1 MTAHPTEPQP
11 EPAREVL
18 RADVLI
24 IGSGIA
30 GLFVALQAHA
40 RGAEVLVVTKS
51 AIDEASTRYAQGGIS
66 AAIGPGDSPE
76 LHLRDTIE
84 AGAGLVDA
92 AAARVLVEEAAGRIA
107 DLGGYGVRFD
117 EAEGEAALGKEGAH
131 STRRVL
137 RARGDQTGLEIE
149 LSLSS
154 LVQREGITV
163 LEHALAE
170 RLLVADGRAIGA
182 DVLCADDGARLR
194 CEAETV
200 VLATGGAGQVYRVT
214 TNPQVATGDGVALAF
229 RAGAEV
235 QDMEFTQFHPTALRL
250 AGQPSFLISE
260 AVRGEGALLF
270 DTEGRRFMADLD
282 PAAEL
287 APRNIVALAEL
298 AQMRATGSDHVL
310 LDITHRDAAWLAA
323 RFPNIYRTCL
333 AAGLDMARDRIPVS
347 PAAHY
352 TMGGVR
358 TDTRGRTTL
367 PGLYAVGEVT
377 CTGVHGANRL
387 ASNSLLESVVFAHR
401 LVEALYGG
409 PLPEGEGEPPA
420 LSAGAHTLD
429 AGGAARPADRAPS
442 RTELRDLMWSE
453 AGLEREGA
461 SLRAA
466 AARLA
471 AWEAAL
477 PDPRTR
483 EEHEVSSMLT
493 CGRLITEAALLR
505 EESRGAHYR
514 RDFPEQRPQWRRRLV
529 FRALA

>member
-1 MTAHPTEPQP
+1 M
-11 EPAREVL
+11 
-18 RADVLI
+18 
-24 IGSGIA
+24 
-30 GLFVALQAHA
+30 
-40 RGAEVLVVTKS
+40 
-51 AIDEASTRYAQGGIS
+51 
-66 AAIGPGDSPE
+66 
-76 LHLRDTIE
+76 
-84 AGAGLVDA
+84 
-92 AAARVLVEEAAGRIA
+92 LVEEAAGRIA

-131 STRRVL
+131 SARRVL

-270 DTEGRRFMADLD
+270 DTEGRRFMLDLD

-310 LDITHRDAAWLAA
+310 LDITHRDASWLAA

-409 PLPEGEGEPPA
+409 PLPEGESEPPA
-420 LSAGAHTLD
+420 LSARRAHARRRRRGAT
-429 AGGAARPADRAPS
+429 PTDRAPS

-514 RDFPEQRPQWRRRLV
+514 RDFPEQRPEWRRRLV

>member
-1 MTAHPTEPQP
+1 MTAHPAEPQP
-11 EPAREVL
+11 EPARELL
-18 RADVLI
+18 RADLLI

-30 GLFVALQAHA
+30 GLFVALQAHQ
-40 RGAEVLVVTKS
+40 RGAKVLVVTKS

-131 STRRVL
+131 SARRVL

-214 TNPQVATGDGVALAF
+214 TNPQIATGDGVALAF

-270 DTEGRRFMADLD
+270 DTAGRRFMADID

-358 TDTRGRTTL
+358 TDTWGRTTL

-401 LVEALYGG
+401 LVTALFDR
-409 PLPEGEGEPPA
+409 PPAEVAAEPPE
-420 LSAGAHTLD
+420 LTAGAQTL
-429 AGGAARPADRAPS
+429 APARPGANPPS
-442 RTELRDLMWSE
+442 RGGLQALMWSE
-453 AGLEREGA
+453 VGLEREGKR
-461 SLRAA
+461 LAA
-466 AARLA
+466 AAEQLA

-477 PDPRTR
+477 PPSRTR
-483 EEHEVSSMLT
+483 EDHELASLLSCSRLT
-493 CGRLITEAALLR
+493 SEAALLR

-514 RDFPEQRPQWRRRLV
+514 RDFPQPRPEWRRHLV

>member
-1 MTAHPTEPQP
+1 MSERMSEPDVDL
-11 EPAREVL
+11 EL
-18 RADVLI
+18 RSADVLI

-30 GLFVALQAHA
+30 GLFVALQAHE
-40 RGAEVLVVTKS
+40 RGAKVLVVTKS

-66 AAIGPGDSPE
+66 AAIGAGDSAE

-92 AAARVLVEEAAGRIA
+92 DAARVLVEEAPGRIA
-107 DLGGYGVRFD
+107 DLSGYGVRFD
-117 EAEGEAALGKEGAH
+117 DAEGEVALGKEGAH
-131 STRRVL
+131 SARRVL
-137 RARGDQTGLEIE
+137 RARRDQTGLEIE

-182 DVLCADDGARLR
+182 EVLNGDGGVRLR
-194 CEAETV
+194 CEADRI
-200 VLATGGAGQVYRVT
+200 VLASGGAGQMYRVT
-214 TNPQVATGDGVALAF
+214 TNPEVATGDGIALAF
-229 RAGAEV
+229 RAGAEI

-250 AGQPSFLISE
+250 PGSPTFLISE
-260 AVRGEGALLF
+260 AVRGEGAQLF
-270 DTEGRRFMADLD
+270 DAAGERFMLD
-282 PAAEL
+282 RHPAAEL
-287 APRNIVALAEL
+287 APRNVVALAEL
-298 AQMRATGSDHVL
+298 ERMRATGSDHVL

-333 AAGLDMARDRIPVS
+333 EAGLDMARERIPVS

-358 TDTRGRTTL
+358 TDTWGQTTL

-401 LVEALYGG
+401 LVTALFDR
-409 PLPEGEGEPPA
+409 PPAEVAAEPPE
-420 LSAGAHTLD
+420 LTAGAQTL
-429 AGGAARPADRAPS
+429 APARPGANPPS
-442 RTELRDLMWSE
+442 RGGLQALMWSE
-453 AGLEREGA
+453 VGLEREGKR
-461 SLRAA
+461 LAA
-466 AARLA
+466 AAEQLA

-477 PDPRTR
+477 PPSRTR
-483 EEHEVSSMLT
+483 EDHELASLLSCSRLT
-493 CGRLITEAALLR
+493 SEAALLR

-514 RDFPEQRPQWRRRLV
+514 RDFPQPRPEWRRHLV